1 MRHRS
6 IKKTLDRAKAPR
18 QAMLENLATSLVLYE
33 KIETTEAKAK
43 TVKPIIEKMITRA
56 KVKSVHNKQQL
67 SRFVP
72 DKKAVQKLLD
82 VLGPRYKE
90 RNGGYTRIIK
100 MAPRQGDGAH
110 MAQIELV

>member
-6 IKKTLDRAKAPR
+6 TKKTLDRAKAPR

-33 KIETTEAKAK
+33 KIETTEVKAK

-100 MAPRQGDGAH
+100 TGPRQGDGAH